1 MKVRYFSTRVSTKPK
16 TMVHDIESKVTYLDP
31 AQVVSKR
38 RTVTP
43 PNRSRSG
50 YGSKLPTSW
59 QLQLK
64 DKRWRRV
71 YVIQWS
77 NAGSAYI
84 LSKGTKLFLC
94 SYDPEDELQ

>member
-1 MKVRYFSTRVSTKPK
+1 MS
-16 TMVHDIESKVTYLDP
+16 IQYLDP
-31 AQVVSKR
+31 KQVVGKR
-38 RTVTP
+38 QGKAP

-50 YGSKLPTSW
+50 YGNKLPTSW
-59 QLQLK
+59 ELQLK

-84 LSKGTKLFLC
+84 IVKGEKQFLG
-94 SYDPEDELQ
+94 SYDPGDK

>member
-1 MKVRYFSTRVSTKPK
+1 MPIK
-16 TMVHDIESKVTYLDP
+16 YLDVSD
-31 AQVVSKR
+31 VVGKR
-38 RTVTP
+38 QTKAP
-43 PNRSRSG
+43 LNRSRSG
-50 YGSKLPTSW
+50 YGNKLPTSW

-84 LSKGTKLFLC
+84 LVKGEKVFLG
-94 SYDPEDELQ
+94 SYEPSYGGV